1 MKANNIISKIR
12 TVHWTRRRI
21 FTVIGCAV
29 LILCLVEF
37 YSIWLSRTRIAFVN
51 FQPIALQGFSQAN
64 DNPMISLSDVP
75 VKDIKKL
82 GNYDIVFVNGMGL
95 NITAEQREYIKKL
108 AEDGKPIYTTM
119 ATNPDNNISNLT
131 TNEIVMVQEYMMYGG
146 KKNCRSLLSFIRH
159 NIDGKIIF
167 TGKAEK
173 PQSKPNNYLYYPAEN
188 GSDDEHEFLSVDEYE
203 QFMHKNGLW
212 HDGAQ
217 KIIVTGQITDPSD
230 LILALAKTGRYN
242 VYPIASMTRLREYA
256 GKIRPAAIINLAH
269 GRLGDDMVAW
279 LKQTN
284 TLLFD
289 PLTINDLKENW
300 EADKLGM
307 AGGFMSQSVVMPE
320 IDGAIRTSALFAQ
333 RKDKNGL
340 LRPYAIPERLVKKPA
355 LLRD

>member
-64 DNPMISLSDVP
+64 DTPMISLSDVP

-173 PQSKPNNYLYYPAEN
+173 PQSRPN
-188 GSDDEHEFLSVDEYE
+188 
-203 QFMHKNGLW
+203 
-212 HDGAQ
+212 
-217 KIIVTGQITDPSD
+217 T
-230 LILALAKTGRYN
+230 
-242 VYPIASMTRLREYA
+242 
-256 GKIRPAAIINLAH
+256 
-269 GRLGDDMVAW
+269 
-279 LKQTN
+279 
-284 TLLFD
+284 
-289 PLTINDLKENW
+289 
-300 EADKLGM
+300 
-307 AGGFMSQSVVMPE
+307 
-320 IDGAIRTSALFAQ
+320 
-333 RKDKNGL
+333 
-340 LRPYAIPERLVKKPA
+340 
-355 LLRD
+355 